1 MGWPIAPWRMRS
13 NNMSKEESPMKVML
27 TSCGIETQTI
37 KAHFLRWLGKS
48 PAETKALFIPT
59 AAITADAIQ
68 VLPACMDDLLKCG
81 ILQENIMV
89 FDLHRNMPMEEL
101 QTFDVVYLCGG
112 TTAYLLERINETGFR
127 DSLLAYIHA
136 GGMVIGVSAGSM
148 IFVDYLPDNLGLL
161 DVRMSVHS
169 KKTNILGKVSFPVE
183 ETIELSNTAAMLIR
197 SIPDDVEIIDG

>member
-1 MGWPIAPWRMRS
+1 
-13 NNMSKEESPMKVML
+13 MKVML

>member
-1 MGWPIAPWRMRS
+1 
-13 NNMSKEESPMKVML
+13 MKVML
-27 TSCGIETQTI
+27 TSCGIETEAI
-37 KAHFLRWLGKS
+37 KTCFLQWLGKS
-48 PAETKALFIPT
+48 PAEAKALFIPT

-81 ILQENIMV
+81 ILPENIKV
-89 FDLHRNMPMEEL
+89 FDLHRNMPLDEL

-112 TTAYLLERINETGFR
+112 TTAYLLARINETGFR

-161 DVRMSVHS
+161 NVRMSVHS
-169 KKTNILGKVSFPVE
+169 KQTNLLGKVTFPVT
-183 ETIELSNTAAMLIR
+183 ETIELSNTAAMLIS
-197 SIPDDVEIIDG
+197 SIPDDIKIIDG